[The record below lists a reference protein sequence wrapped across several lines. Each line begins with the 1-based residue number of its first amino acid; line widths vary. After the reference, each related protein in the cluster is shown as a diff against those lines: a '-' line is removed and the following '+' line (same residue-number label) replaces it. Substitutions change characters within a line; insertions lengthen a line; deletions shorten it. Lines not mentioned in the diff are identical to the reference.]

1 MRKNHHKP
9 LSLGEVLEG
18 FLRRSGLRR
27 RIQEQKILDLWE
39 GVVGQAVAERTE
51 PIRVQNRVLQVKV
64 DNSVWMQQLQFMKSL
79 ILKKFQEQS
88 GDNFLQDLRFFV
100 GELNHLQ
107 EGKNEKTKRGRESSD
122 ETIKEE
128 KRRWIEKEVA
138 GVRDP
143 EMREILSEVQDGTFA
158 REWILE
164 NQAGRPVFNAIKR
177 MEAQHPIEVV
187 GKQLRG
193 MMSWLGKK
201 S

>member
-1 MRKNHHKP
+1 MKIQERTRRGGAGSGAGENKGMRKNHHKP

-18 FLRRSGLRR
+18 FLRRSGLKR

-88 GDNFLQDLRFFV
+88 GDNFLQDLRFFF

-107 EGKNEKTKRGRESSD
+107 EGKNEKTKRGREGSD

-143 EMREILSEVQDGTFA
+143 EMREILS
-158 REWILE
+158 RIY
-164 NQAGRPVFNAIKR
+164 IKGQTVR
-177 MEAQHPIEVV
+177 
-187 GKQLRG
+187 RNDR
-193 MMSWLGKK
+193 
-201 S
+201 